1 MHVNELLRNVLI
13 ELHPMANAAPETH
26 GPIIKTKTSIIT
38 RVHVEHTVYNAM
50 RGSDTQVQF
59 MLSFISC

>member
-1 MHVNELLRNVLI
+1 
-13 ELHPMANAAPETH
+13 MANAAPETH